1 MNNLYVFLIILLIIV
16 IIATSM
22 MSYKIETFTN
32 LSDPTVFPQTPNNET
47 CYDYIKNV
55 KKWNVNEL
63 TEKQRKVLFTMR
75 ALLGSQYSDNS
86 KVFPFKD
93 GCVIPYEHL
102 PIFDTGEETKSL
114 TFSPKNKAPITIS
127 STDNTMYPQGL
138 YVDFTDP
145 TLNYNKFKDILDG
158 GYLLY
163 DSEFLIEENRLKE
176 EIKRLTK
183 IRDSW
188 KQVLANLVYQTKTV
202 VDKTA
207 LLTNPNS
214 ECQRAKTMNVD
225 LHNKWNRLIDAQNYY
240 SNRYWT
246 LYGYIQNGKVYLEW
260 LKRVASDASIGRWW
274 FHDGGSV
281 NLITNK
287 PPPKNCSLPSGW
299 CVHGGV
305 TPQKVDCGDGI
316 SWICEDKKQGYTGSI
331 RGPSCTSIW
340 PAADIS
346 FSKQP
351 NCKVTTGRS

>member
-1 MNNLYVFLIILLIIV
+1 MNNLYIYLIILLIIV

-63 TEKQRKVLFTMR
+63 TDKQRRVLFTMR

-102 PIFDTGEETKSL
+102 PIFDTSEATTSL
-114 TFSPKNKAPITIS
+114 TLLPKNKPPITIS
-127 STDNTMYPQGL
+127 STDDTMYPQGL
-138 YVDFTDP
+138 YADFTDP
-145 TLNYNKFKDILDG
+145 NMNYNKFKDILDG

-188 KQVLANLVYQTKTV
+188 KQVLANLVNQTNNV
-202 VDKTA
+202 VEKIA
-207 LLTNPNS
+207 LLNNPNS
-214 ECQRAKTMNVD
+214 ECQRAKATNID
-225 LHNKWNRLIDAQNYY
+225 LTNKWNQLMDAQNYY
-240 SNRYWT
+240 SNRHSA
-246 LYGYIQNGKVYLEW
+246 LQGYINNGKLLRDFLNRIAY
-260 LKRVASDASIGRWW
+260 DASIGRYW
-274 FHDGGSV
+274 FNDGGSV
-281 NLITNK
+281 KLIT
-287 PPPKNCSLPSGW
+287 
-299 CVHGGV
+299 
-305 TPQKVDCGDGI
+305 
-316 SWICEDKKQGYTGSI
+316 
-331 RGPSCTSIW
+331 
-340 PAADIS
+340 
-346 FSKQP
+346 
-351 NCKVTTGRS
+351 